1 MPETTEGRV
10 PHATVD
16 HRDLLRETLR
26 RFRRGLAV
34 AAVFS
39 LFISALQLTVPLYM
53 LQVFDRVLGSGNLDT
68 LAMLTVVAVGALAVF
83 AVLEFM
89 RARVF
94 LVMGDTLARR
104 LTLPTLQAAV
114 SDTLNGRSRAA
125 GEASRDLNELRTF
138 LTGNAVGVPLDLLWS
153 PLFLFVLFLLHPA
166 FGFIALG
173 SGAVLFAM
181 SVIGDL
187 ATRRPLAEASDA
199 AAESFG
205 EVGGAVRNAEVIEA
219 MGMLP
224 AVGRRWQGA
233 QDRMLRLLD
242 GGNGKGKAIAAASRA
257 LRLCMQI
264 AVLGTGALLVV
275 ERQATPGTIIAAS
288 IITSRYLQPFDRLIG
303 TWRQWVF
310 AHSAWRRVR
319 GLLDTA
325 ADRRSGMTFPTPAGR
340 LTADRVTFV
349 PQGSDRPVLTG
360 VSFALE
366 PGEVLGVVG
375 PSAAGKSTLARLL
388 VGLWAPT
395 AGGVYL
401 DGHSVYLWDREDFG
415 RHVGYLPQ
423 AVALL
428 DGTVRENIARMA
440 DADPR
445 AVVAAARRAGVHDMI
460 GRLPFGYDTVLG
472 DGGFALS
479 GGQRQRIGLARAL
492 FGEPR
497 FLVLDEP
504 NSNLDGDGEQAL
516 LAALGDA
523 RSGGATIVL
532 VAHRPSVMTIADKL
546 LVLKEGR
553 VDQFGERAEVLRRIT
568 GPAPVAD
575 EAAVGAAG
583 NVSRLVPQRGQA

>member
-1 MPETTEGRV
+1 V

-39 LFISALQLTVPLYM
+39 LFISVLQLTVPLYM
-53 LQVFDRVLGSGNLDT
+53 LQVFDRVLSSGNLDT
-68 LAMLTVVAVGALAVF
+68 LAMLTVIAVGALAVF
-83 AVLEFM
+83 AVLEYI
-89 RARVF
+89 RARVY
-94 LVMGDTLARR
+94 LVMGDGLARR

-138 LTGNAVGVPLDLLWS
+138 LTGNAISVPLDLLWS
-153 PLFLFVLFLLHPA
+153 PLFLLVLFLLHPA

-224 AVGRRWQGA
+224 AVGRRWQHA

-242 GGNGKGKAIAAASRA
+242 GGNGKGKAIAAASRS

-288 IITSRYLQPFDRLIG
+288 IITSRFLQPFDRLIG

-310 AHSAWRRVR
+310 ALSAWQRVR
-319 GLLDTA
+319 RLLDA
-325 ADRRSGMTFPTPAGR
+325 AAERRSAMTFPKPAGR
-340 LTADRVTFV
+340 LSVDRVTFV
-349 PQGSDRPVLTG
+349 PRGHDRPVLTG

-366 PGEVLGVVG
+366 PGETLGVVG

-395 AGGVYL
+395 AGGIYL
-401 DGHSVYLWDREDFG
+401 DGHSVFLWDREDFG

-428 DGTVRENIARMA
+428 DGTVRDNIARMT

-516 LAALGDA
+516 LAALADA
-523 RSGGATIVL
+523 KRDGATIVL
-532 VAHRPSVMTIADKL
+532 VAHRPSVMTIADRL
-546 LVLKEGR
+546 LVLKDGR

-575 EAAVGAAG
+575 DDGSGAAG
-583 NVSRLVPQRGQA
+583 NVSRLVPQRGQP